1 MSRARIGLLTGPV
14 GVGKTT
20 IAERVV
26 GLARQRG
33 LVCAGFLAPAML
45 THGGQKSGIWG
56 VDILSGEHRV
66 LARTDR
72 DPAGL
77 SPSDPDLSGPSVGAY
92 AFDGAA
98 LAWAT
103 ELVEDAVGAC
113 DLLVVD
119 EIGKLELWRGIG
131 LAPIL
136 PRLASGQVQQ
146 SLVLVR
152 DFLLAE
158 LQSRLGSTEQ
168 LVFRAGQ
175 DNRGE
180 LPPCILEGL
189 FGPVANGPW
198 AVLPNYEEEQQNGK
212 DRDWRQG
219 NCL

>member
-33 LVCAGFLAPAML
+33 LVCGGLLAPAML
-45 THGGQKSGIWG
+45 TQCGQKAGIWG
-56 VDILSGEHRV
+56 VDILSGERRI

-77 SPSDPDLSGPSVGAY
+77 SPSDPDLPGPNVGAY
-92 AFDGAA
+92 SFDGAA
-98 LAWAT
+98 LAWAAGV
-103 ELVEDAVGAC
+103 VEDAVGAC

-119 EIGKLELWRGIG
+119 EIGKLELWRGTG

-136 PRLASGQVQQ
+136 PRLASGQVQR

-152 DFLLAE
+152 DFLLPE

-168 LVFRAGQ
+168 VVFRASR

-180 LPPCILEGL
+180 LPPRILEGL
-189 FGPVANGPW
+189 FGSHG
-198 AVLPNYEEEQQNGK
+198 
-212 DRDWRQG
+212 
-219 NCL
+219 